1 MGHVAPLLTPIAP
14 RRRHVQREDEPFE
27 ARAGAGHVHGSTDPA
42 SRQLTSRALLQ
53 IQRTA
58 GNRAAAALVV
68 QRCGPIPCDCSQEER
83 AAKEHDLDEQAV
95 AALDEGHAA
104 PPVQRQEAGA
114 DIDTEAQSRLAEERA
129 AAACRARGPGRVRA
143 RDPRSGDMRCFD
155 QHANACGPAGH
166 ILHRLIPNTSTGA
179 RVYGRGL
186 GSLLGGPAGAVLG
199 EAAIPR
205 YDFTDACNAHDRC
218 YGTPGATQQGCDDQ
232 MLADTLASCGDSRRC
247 RLIAHL
253 YHRAVASG
261 GADAFNEAQGIE

>member
-1 MGHVAPLLTPIAP
+1 MGHVAPALTPTAP
-14 RRRHVQREDEPFE
+14 RHRHVQRKDEHLE
-27 ARAGAGHVHGSTDPA
+27 AHAGEGYVHGRADPV
-42 SRQLTSRALLQ
+42 SRPMRPQALLQ

-68 QRCGPIPCDCSQEER
+68 QRCGPIPCDCSQEQR
-83 AAKEHDLDEQAV
+83 AAKERELDDQAM
-95 AALDEGHAA
+95 AALDEGRAA
-104 PPVQRQEAGA
+104 PPVQRQGTGA

-186 GSLLGGPAGAVLG
+186 GGMLGGPAGAALG
-199 EAAIPR
+199 DAAIPR

-218 YGTPGATQQGCDDQ
+218 YGTPGATQQECDDQ
-232 MLADTLASCGDSRRC
+232 MLADTLAACGDSRRC

-261 GADAFNEAQGIE
+261 GAEAFDQAQGIE